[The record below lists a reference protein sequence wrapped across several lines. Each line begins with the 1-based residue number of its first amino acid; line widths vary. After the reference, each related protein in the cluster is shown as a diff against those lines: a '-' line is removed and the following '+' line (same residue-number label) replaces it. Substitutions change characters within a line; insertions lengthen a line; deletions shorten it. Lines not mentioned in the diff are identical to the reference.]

1 MNPATTPTYGM
12 LVYFCFLVYSCEVV
26 NILPILQM
34 RKPRLGEVR
43 QLAQSPVSSALCSR
57 AFSHLYPSLSP
68 TQLCKDG
75 CEDY

>member
-12 LVYFCFLVYSCEVV
+12 LVYFWFLVYYCEVV

-75 CEDY
+75 CED